1 MLRLGSMTD
10 TDVSNL
16 SRTNN
21 SLLVKV
27 SDAEWERLRP
37 HLHSVELGTG
47 QILYRRHD
55 RLDYVYF
62 PRRGCVSLVI
72 EFMDGFQAEAGLV
85 GSEGM
90 IGLPLIY
97 GIKTD
102 IVAAVV
108 QAPSEALR
116 MTAAH
121 FSRELE
127 HLPNFERQ
135 LLRYGEA
142 MRAQAMQLAAC
153 NGHHGLDARL
163 ARCILTLQDRSRTSE
178 LPVTHELLAGLLCAH
193 RPSISVAAKRLQH
206 AGLIRY
212 STGQLIIADRAGLEN
227 ATCECYQV
235 IRDHMQVVTG
245 HP

>member
-1 MLRLGSMTD
+1 MTD
-10 TDVSNL
+10 TDSSNL
-16 SRTNN
+16 SRMNN
-21 SLLVKV
+21 LLLAKV
-27 SDAEWERLRP
+27 SDTEWQRICP
-37 HLHSVELGTG
+37 HLHSIELGTG
-47 QILYRRHD
+47 QILYRRND

-62 PRRGCVSLVI
+62 PKRGCVSLII
-72 EFMDGFQAEAGLV
+72 ELMDGSQAEAGLV

-97 GIKTD
+97 GLKID

-116 MTAAH
+116 MSAAN

-127 HLPNFERQ
+127 HLPKFARQ
-135 LLRYGEA
+135 LLRYGETL
-142 MRAQAMQLAAC
+142 RTQAMQLAAC

-163 ARCILTLQDRSRTSE
+163 ARCILTLQDRSQSNE

-193 RPSISVAAKRLQH
+193 RPSISVAARRLQH

-212 STGQLIIADRAGLEN
+212 SAGQLIIANRPGLEN

-235 IRDHMQVVTG
+235 IRDHMDVVTG